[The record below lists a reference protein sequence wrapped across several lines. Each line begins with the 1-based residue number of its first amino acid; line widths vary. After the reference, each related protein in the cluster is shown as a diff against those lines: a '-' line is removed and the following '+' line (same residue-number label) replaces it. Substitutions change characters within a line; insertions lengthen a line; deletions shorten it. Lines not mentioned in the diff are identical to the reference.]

1 MAILAQFDFID
12 EVVNKYNAVPF
23 LGYEIVFGLDGQSLL
38 IIGKYDATP
47 VFFTSTSSVLLN
59 AAYTSFYQWLHEYSD
74 EVEKSLAEDAQ
85 AEAATERAI
94 ARMYDDIGWMAQ
106 AEQDEWEYKKA
117 RLDRQSGFYGDI

>member
-59 AAYTSFYQWLHEYSD
+59 AAYTSFYQWLHEYRD

-106 AEQDEWEYKKA
+106 AAQDEWEYKKA